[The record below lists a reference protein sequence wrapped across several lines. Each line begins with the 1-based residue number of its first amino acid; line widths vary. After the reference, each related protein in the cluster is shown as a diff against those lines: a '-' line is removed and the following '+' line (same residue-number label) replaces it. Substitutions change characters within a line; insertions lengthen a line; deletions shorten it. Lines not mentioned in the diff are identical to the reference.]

1 MQGSVYD
8 EESGW
13 EAVWGVALVCGVSG
27 KTKAR
32 EAAVECVGAGAACA
46 V

>member
-13 EAVWGVALVCGVSG
+13 EAAWGVALVCGVSG
-27 KTKAR
+27 ETKAR
-32 EAAVECVGAGAACA
+32 EEVVEHVGAGAACA